1 MKLKLASHSHYP
13 KIGETDEQHKLRRAY
28 HLFDRQ
34 KITQDQVLEVQQG
47 TIRDIIEEQQKAGA
61 EVVTDG
67 QIRWND
73 PLSHLM
79 KGLEGVEIG
88 GLLRFFDTNFY
99 FRQPKIVGPLL
110 RKSSLLKDEVSFLKK
125 VAKGETKAVLTGP
138 YTLALLSRLETPAYK
153 SQEEVAE
160 VLTEILAEEVKELA
174 EARVSHIQIEEPGYT
189 LVQPNWGW
197 AQKSLETLA
206 QHKGK
211 SKIWLTTYFGDSEPF
226 YSKLQTLPVDVLGF
240 DVTYSQKLLGRIQ
253 KEGTDKELALG
264 LLDGRNT
271 KLENPKEVAQ
281 ALHSLDHVLKNGV
294 CYVTTSCGLEYLPRD
309 KAFKKLHLLED
320 IKREYQRGA

>member
-1 MKLKLASHSHYP
+1 MKLKLANHSHYP

-34 KITQDQVLEVQQG
+34 KITADQVLEAQKE
-47 TIRDIIEEQQKAGA
+47 TIQEVIQEQQKAGLD
-61 EVVTDG
+61 VVTDG
-67 QIRWND
+67 LIRWND
-73 PLSHLM
+73 PLSHVM

-125 VAKGETKAVLTGP
+125 VAKGESKVVLTGP
-138 YTLALLSRLETPAYK
+138 YTLALLSRIETPAYK
-153 SQEEVAE
+153 SLEEVAE

-174 EARVSHIQIEEPGYT
+174 EARISHIQIEEPGYA
-189 LVQPNWGW
+189 LVQPDWNW
-197 AQKSLETLA
+197 AQKSLATLA
-206 QHKGK
+206 SNKGK
-211 SKIWLTTYFGDSEPF
+211 AKLWLTTYFGDAVPL
-226 YSKLQTLPVDVLGF
+226 YGKLQELPVDVVGLDG
-240 DVTYSQKLLGRIQ
+240 TYSPKLLAHIQ
-253 KEGTDKELALG
+253 KEGSDKELALG
-264 LLDGRNT
+264 WVDGRNT
-271 KLENPKEVAQ
+271 KLENSKEVAK
-281 ALHSLDHVLKNGV
+281 ALHALDRVLKDGV

-309 KAFKKLHLLED
+309 KAFKKLQLLED

>member
-1 MKLKLASHSHYP
+1 MKLKCASHSHTP

-34 KITQDQVLEVQQG
+34 KITQEQVLEAQQE
-47 TIRDIIEEQQKAGA
+47 TIRESVEEQQKAG
-61 EVVTDG
+61 VDIVTDG

-99 FRQPKIVGPLL
+99 FRQPKIVGPIL
-110 RKSSLLKDEVSFLKK
+110 RKSSLLKDEVLFLKK
-125 VAKGETKAVLTGP
+125 IAKGETKAVLTGP
-138 YTLALLSRLETPAYK
+138 YTLALLSRIETSAYT
-153 SQEEVAE
+153 SIEDVAQ

-174 EARVSHIQIEEPGYT
+174 EARVSHIQIEEPGYG
-189 LVQPNWGW
+189 LVQPHWGW
-197 AQKSLETLA
+197 AERSMETLA
-206 QHKGK
+206 KNKGK
-211 SKIWLTTYFGDSEPF
+211 AKLWLTTYFGECIPF
-226 YSKLQTLPVDVLGF
+226 YSKLQTLSADVLGL
-240 DVTYSQKLLGRIQ
+240 DVTYSSKLLAHIQ

-271 KLENPKEVAQ
+271 KLEDPKEVAK
-281 ALHSLDHVLKNGV
+281 ALHSLDQVLKNGV

-309 KAFKKLHLLED
+309 KAFKKLRLLED